1 MRLQTAL
8 SLCFLSTYLLSQDSS
23 TSARFSLG
31 AAAGIAHYN
40 VTSYRFTGILGSFP
54 LKPRYSAA
62 ATITYGIVSLV
73 DQAGLEISVQ
83 ASYSYS
89 STGSVNWSGIDAE
102 SKWEFSE
109 IMLWPRLIVSGN
121 LSPFIEI
128 GVGLGSVTANEQYS
142 NSNIEQVQHSTTG
155 PKLGIGGG
163 ITLRLSNCL
172 RMDGYSQTI
181 HFLKTVEFSAN
192 RNTWISCTPATFILG
207 ARIVYSL

>member
-1 MRLQTAL
+1 MTFQTIFW
-8 SLCFLSTYLLSQDSS
+8 LCFLSTNLLSQDSS

-40 VTSYRFTGILGSFP
+40 VTNYRFTGIFGSFP

-73 DQAGLEISVQ
+73 DQAGFEISVQ

-109 IMLWPRLIVSGN
+109 IMVWPRLIVSGS

-128 GVGLGSVTANEQYS
+128 GIGLGSVTANEQYS
-142 NSNIEQVQHSTTG
+142 NSYIEEVHHSASG

-163 ITLRLSNCL
+163 ISLRLSACL

-181 HFLKTVEFSAN
+181 HFLNTVEFSAN
-192 RNTWISCTPATFILG
+192 RNNWISYTPATFILG